1 LLYKEVQKE
10 LSENTL
16 SKGYKMKVA
25 ILTLVLVGSV
35 FAKTAKVHSQHCA
48 GEGNILVC
56 VIK

>member
-48 GEGNILVC
+48 GEGLC
-56 VIK
+56 D